1 MKQLA
6 SRRYEEE
13 KEYIVILEAIGIFTA
28 TYSADTAMGDATVDD
43 RDNDEDVHLD
53 EELGSLSTT
62 PTVSLDGKSL
72 YIFYDCE
79 TTSGSHYNDHVIQAS
94 ATVMVPDN
102 ISITTPEF
110 SSLCRTSYHIAVIGK
125 QWLEY
130 TVIQARIYIYSSV
143 SKKCDTTAQ
152 NALWSTSIFCCL

>member
-1 MKQLA
+1 MKQHA
-6 SRRYEEE
+6 SGRYEEE
-13 KEYIVILEAIGIFTA
+13 KEYMVTLEAVGISTA

-62 PTVSLDGKSL
+62 PTVSLDGNPL

-79 TTSGSHYNDHVIQAS
+79 TTGGSHYNDHIIEAA
-94 ATVMVPDN
+94 ATVMVPDS

-110 SSLCRTSYHIAVIGK
+110 SSLYHTSHHIAAIGK
-125 QWLEY
+125 Q
-130 TVIQARIYIYSSV
+130 
-143 SKKCDTTAQ
+143 
-152 NALWSTSIFCCL
+152 